1 VTGAYKATPIR
12 NLESEAW
19 VPPIDLYLNRWAAR
33 AEQRLQKT
41 GMAQLLS
48 SVCATVAS
56 QLRRRRTRRTP
67 RPLPTVPGL
76 QKQKWAKEWLQAH
89 TRSNEGA
96 QPTPNKDWTE
106 LDADK
111 PTIEE
116 WKTRRKTQTELADT
130 QRPRRHKEAA
140 DLYTLEPPA
149 QPLQAHGGLTKAKSS
164 LLTQSR
170 TGTIGLRGFLFKRRV
185 PGVPTPL
192 CHCGKAPETVAHMV
206 LKCSDPKLEDGRPQ
220 LRDRHALMKAL
231 GNRLDAARIVAWLLK
246 LGRLQEYRLAV
257 ELEQEEGE
265 EDPGVHTKKRKK
277 GRPVGL

>member
-1 VTGAYKATPIR
+1 
-12 NLESEAW
+12 
-19 VPPIDLYLNRWAAR
+19 
-33 AEQRLQKT
+33 
-41 GMAQLLS
+41 
-48 SVCATVAS
+48 
-56 QLRRRRTRRTP
+56 
-67 RPLPTVPGL
+67 
-76 QKQKWAKEWLQAH
+76 LQAH

-106 LDADK
+106 LDADE

-170 TGTIGLRGFLFKRRV
+170 TGAIGLRGFLFKRRV

-257 ELEQEEGE
+257 ELEQEEAE
-265 EDPGVHTKKRKK
+265 EDAGVHTKKRKK